1 MRSMLRSPRHP
12 VGHTPRARTSVTRP
26 VRLVGLSL
34 AAAMVLAACSGGG
47 DAAPAP
53 SPAPSAPAPA
63 PAAPPAEPFFQRA
76 RIEVIIP
83 FGEGGAGDFW
93 GRTFANALPNYLAGS
108 PRVGAVNQPGAGGLN
123 ATQSFFQTPNPDSSS
138 ILFTSFSIYIPW
150 ILGAEGVNFDL
161 SQMQPLLGIPAN
173 NVLSVRGD
181 TGITSAADL
190 LTTSGEL
197 VFGGRAPDNG
207 ADLLG
212 YLSLGVLGL
221 TDRIKV
227 VYGYEDLGGLDLAFE
242 QGEINVLQRATS
254 SFVALYEERVRS
266 GDVVPLYSYGLIGPD
281 GNLIRDPG
289 LPDVPHLGEAYQLIY
304 GRAPSGEAWDAFL
317 ALRRITGPLGFAFWA
332 HQDAPEQAVTE
343 LRAAIIAMIGDPAF
357 LTDEVNARL
366 AGYEFEYGDAM
377 LLAAEA
383 LSSLSDANR
392 NWIKTFMLDTYGVT
406 L

>member
-1 MRSMLRSPRHP
+1 
-12 VGHTPRARTSVTRP
+12 
-26 VRLVGLSL
+26 
-34 AAAMVLAACSGGG
+34 MVLTACSGAG
-47 DAAPAP
+47 DGAPVADSPSPAPAP
-53 SPAPSAPAPA
+53 SPAPE
-63 PAAPPAEPFFQRA
+63 PPAEPFFKET

-93 GRTFANALPNYLAGS
+93 GRTFANALPNYLAGD

-123 ATQSFFQTPNPDSSS
+123 ATQSFYQTPNPDSSR

-150 ILGAEGVNFDL
+150 ILGADGVDFDL
-161 SQMQPLLGIPAN
+161 SEMKPLLGIPAN

-181 TGITSAADL
+181 TGLTSAADL
-190 LTTSGEL
+190 LTSTSEL

-221 TDRIKV
+221 TERIKV

-254 SFVALYEERVRS
+254 SFVPLYGERVSS
-266 GDVVPLYSYGLIGPD
+266 GEVVPLYSYGLIGPD

-289 LPDVPHLGEAYQLIY
+289 LPDVPHLGEVYQTLY

-317 ALRRITGPLGFAFWA
+317 TLRRITGPLGFAFWA
-332 HQDAPEQAVTE
+332 HQDAPEEAVAE
-343 LRAAIIAMIGDPAF
+343 LREAVIAMIGDPAF
-357 LTDEVNARL
+357 LTDEVNTRL
-366 AGYEFEYGDAM
+366 AGYEFEFGDAM
-377 LLAAEA
+377 VLAAGA
-383 LSSLSDANR
+383 LTSLSQENR
-392 NWIKTFMLDTYGVT
+392 DWILNFMLDTYGVSF
-406 L
+406 